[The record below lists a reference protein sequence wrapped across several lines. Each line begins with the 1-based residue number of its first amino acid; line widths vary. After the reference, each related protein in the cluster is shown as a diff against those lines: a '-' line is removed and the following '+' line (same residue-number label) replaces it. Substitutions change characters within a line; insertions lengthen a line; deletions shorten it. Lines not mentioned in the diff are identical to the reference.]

1 MRRNRNGLEFL
12 LASRR
17 NRRRPQEPVVPSVSP
32 REEAE
37 WRAALEVWAASA
49 CIWSAL
55 GITVF
60 FSFLIA
66 ATLWVGWA
74 MTRY

>member
-1 MRRNRNGLEFL
+1 MGRSRSRLELL
-12 LASRR
+12 LAVRR
-17 NRRRPQEPVVPSVSP
+17 NRRRQQEPVVPPVSP